1 LALNFPSDTSNPYI
15 DPSSG
20 LKYIFNASIGAWEA
34 AIQPPAIVSA
44 TQPDITIE
52 GFFWWDSVNNI
63 LNVYENGQ
71 WITAGGGQGG
81 GSTTVTVGGTPPGAP
96 TGGDLWWDSVSG
108 RLFIYY
114 TDVDSS
120 QWMDASPNLAG
131 SNGGGVV
138 AGNSAPANAVE
149 GDLWYNTLNDTLNIY
164 HNNVWETTQNTVAGV
179 ATLSSTT
186 PITLSGTSANPVVG
200 VSNATNSA
208 LGVVRLATQAE
219 ADAGASTTAA
229 LTPGTLTN
237 GIDNYLPAATTAQA
251 GVVELA
257 TSAEI
262 ITGTET
268 DKAMTPA
275 AYAASVSSLGI
286 GNPPG
291 TVITF
296 AGSTAPTGY
305 LACSGQQVDRV
316 TYADLFAAVGTV
328 FGVGD
333 GTTTFN
339 LPDLRGEFV
348 RGWDNGRGI
357 DSGRAFGSTQNSA
370 NLAHSHTITDP
381 GHQHNATLT
390 DDTRNVA
397 DGGVTG
403 GNVPTTAVTD
413 NAVTGIT
420 VDSSGGTEARP
431 RNIALLYCIKF

>member
-1 LALNFPSDTSNPYI
+1 MALNFPSDTSNPYI

-52 GFFWWDSVNNI
+52 GFFWWDSINNV

-71 WITAGGGQGG
+71 WVTAGQQGG
-81 GSTTVTVGGTPPGAP
+81 GSTTVTVGSTPPGAP
-96 TGGDLWWDSVSG
+96 TGGDLWWDTVSG

-186 PITLSGTSANPVVG
+186 PITLGGTASDPVVG
-200 VSNATNSA
+200 VSNASNSA
-208 LGVVRLATQAE
+208 LGVVRLATQSE
-219 ADAGASTTAA
+219 ANTGTSTTAA

-237 GIDNYLPAATTAQA
+237 AIDNYLPAASDVQA

-262 ITGTET
+262 IAGTET

-316 TYADLFAAVGTV
+316 TYADLFAAIGTV

-420 VDSSGGTEARP
+420 VDSDGGTEARP

>member
-1 LALNFPSDTSNPYI
+1 MALNFPSDTSNPYI

-52 GFFWWDSVNNI
+52 GFFWWDSINNV

-71 WITAGGGQGG
+71 WVTAGQQGG
-81 GSTTVTVGGTPPGAP
+81 GSTTVTVGSTPPGAP
-96 TGGDLWWDSVSG
+96 TGGDLWWDTVSG

-186 PITLSGTSANPVVG
+186 PITLGGTASDPVVG
-200 VSNATNSA
+200 VSNASNSA
-208 LGVVRLATQAE
+208 LGVVRLATQSE
-219 ADAGASTTAA
+219 ANTGTSTTAA

-237 GIDNYLPAATTAQA
+237 AIDNYLPAASDVQA

-262 ITGTET
+262 IAGTET

-275 AYAASVSSLGI
+275 AYAASISSLGI

-420 VDSSGGTEARP
+420 VDSDGGTEARP

>member
-1 LALNFPSDTSNPYI
+1 MALNFPSDTSNPYI

-34 AIQPPAIVSA
+34 ALQPPAIVSP

-52 GFFWWDSVNNI
+52 GFFWWDSINNV
-63 LNVYENGQ
+63 LNVFENGQ

-81 GSTTVTVGGTPPGAP
+81 GSTTVTVGSNPPGAP
-96 TGGDLWWDSVSG
+96 TGGDLWWDNVGG
-108 RLFIYY
+108 RLYIYY

-120 QWMDASPNLAG
+120 QWMDTSPNLAG

-138 AGNSAPANAVE
+138 AGDNPPSNAVE

-164 HNNVWETTQNTVAGV
+164 HDNQWVTTQNTVAGV
-179 ATLSSTT
+179 ASVSGTT
-186 PITLSGTSANPVVG
+186 PISITGTASDPVIG
-200 VSNATNSA
+200 VNNATNSN
-208 LGVVRLATQAE
+208 LGVIRLANQAE
-219 ADAGASTTAA
+219 VNAGTLTTVAVS
-229 LTPGTLTN
+229 PGTLTN
-237 GIDNYLPAATTAQA
+237 GIDNYLPAASEVQA

-257 TSAEI
+257 TSQEI
-262 ITGTET
+262 IDGVDT

-286 GNPPG
+286 GNPAG

-296 AGSTAPTGY
+296 AGGTAPTGY
-305 LACSGQQVDRV
+305 LVCDGSQVDRV
-316 TYADLFAAVGTV
+316 TYADLFTAISTIYGS
-328 FGVGD
+328 GD

-370 NLAHSHTITDP
+370 NLSHSHGVTDP
-381 GHQHNATLT
+381 GHQHNGTLS
-390 DDTRNVA
+390 DSTRSVA

-403 GNVPTTAVTD
+403 GADPTSAVV
-413 NAVTGIT
+413 NQAVTGIT
-420 VDSSGGTEARP
+420 IDSEGDTESRP

>member
-1 LALNFPSDTSNPYI
+1 MALNFPSDTSNPYI

-52 GFFWWDSVNNI
+52 GFFWWDSINNV

-71 WITAGGGQGG
+71 WVTAGQQGG
-81 GSTTVTVGGTPPGAP
+81 GSTTVTVGSTPPGAP
-96 TGGDLWWDSVSG
+96 TGGDLWWDTVSG

-186 PITLSGTSANPVVG
+186 PITLGGTASDPVVG
-200 VSNATNSA
+200 VSNASNSA
-208 LGVVRLATQAE
+208 LGVVRLATQSE
-219 ADAGASTTAA
+219 ANTGTSTTAA

-237 GIDNYLPAATTAQA
+237 AIDNYLPAASDVQA

-262 ITGTET
+262 IAGTET

-305 LACSGQQVDRV
+305 LECSGQQVDRV
-316 TYADLFAAVGTV
+316 TYADLFAAVGTT

-420 VDSSGGTEARP
+420 VDSDGGTEARP

>member
-1 LALNFPSDTSNPYI
+1 MALNFPTDTSNPYI

-20 LKYIFNASIGAWEA
+20 LKYIFNASVGAWEA

-81 GSTTVTVGGTPPGAP
+81 GSTTVTIGSNPPGAP
-96 TGGDLWWDSVSG
+96 TGGDLWWDNVGG
-108 RLFIYY
+108 RLYIYY
-114 TDVDSS
+114 TDADSS

-131 SNGGGVV
+131 ANGGGVV
-138 AGNSAPANAVE
+138 AGDNPPQNAVE

-164 HNNVWETTQNTVAGV
+164 HDNQWQTTQNTVAGV
-179 ATLSSTT
+179 SSVSGTT
-186 PITLSGTSANPVVG
+186 PITIGGTGSDPVIG
-200 VSNATNSA
+200 VSNATNTN
-208 LGVVRLATQAE
+208 LGVIRLANQAE
-219 ADAGASTTAA
+219 ANDGSLTTVA
-229 LTPGTLTN
+229 LSPGTLLT
-237 GIDNYLPAATTAQA
+237 GIDNYLPAASEVQA

-257 TSAEI
+257 TTQEI
-262 ITGTET
+262 IDGVDS

-275 AYAASVSSLGI
+275 AYASSVSSLGI
-286 GNPPG
+286 GNPAG
-291 TVITF
+291 TIITF
-296 AGSTAPTGY
+296 AGGSAPTGY
-305 LACSGQQVDRV
+305 LLCDGSQVDRV
-316 TYADLFAAVGTV
+316 TYVDLFTV
-328 FGVGD
+328 ISTIYGSGD

-370 NLAHSHTITDP
+370 NLAHSHEITDP
-381 GHQHNATLT
+381 GHQHSGTLS
-390 DDTRNVA
+390 DSSRNVA
-397 DGGVTG
+397 DGGVQG
-403 GNVPTTAVTD
+403 GASPDSSTVNQ
-413 NAVTGIT
+413 NITGI
-420 VDSSGGTEARP
+420 VINDDGESEARP